1 MIYSRISGFTS
12 CFCCFHLFAVSPLPL
27 SHSCLSGRNAPV
39 DACGRQTGLLR
50 PVLVCI
56 SMKGVLRLYEAYTT
70 SYGHCLFFGYV
81 RVVADGMFFIPAAAT
96 RFVSAA
102 SFFVFRGAVYSFPGF
117 FEAIHFRMDFFCFSM
132 LCIFRRLFC
141 AECAKKK
148 RNFLKFQEI
157 WLIMIT

>member
-12 CFCCFHLFAVSPLPL
+12 CFCFSYLFAVSPLPL

-56 SMKGVLRLYEAYTT
+56 SIKGVLRLYEAYTT
-70 SYGHCLFFGYV
+70 SCGHCLFLVMFGSSQ
-81 RVVADGMFFIPAAAT
+81 AGCF
-96 RFVSAA
+96 
-102 SFFVFRGAVYSFPGF
+102 SFPLPRPVLFPLRLSLF
-117 FEAIHFRMDFFCFSM
+117 FGELFTAFPVFSRLYIFTWIFSVFFM
-132 LCIFRRLFC
+132 LCIFRCLFC